1 MGLLDFAFHPGQ
13 KWTAQEIKVL
23 DKNFSSIS
31 NYTDFKYDFEA
42 KVVEDDIKSIQGNP
56 ESHEVIY
63 EHVLPNQPNMEAFIC
78 CQKYRIINKS
88 QLETLKSFYSSDP
101 HDLKANLE
109 IPLIEKFP
117 TNLLQVGHQGLGFF
131 TILEYGKNGV
141 VTDKCQKLIRKN
153 SIKYLKYFNS
163 SKRGIK
169 FD

>member
-1 MGLLDFAFHPGQ
+1 
-13 KWTAQEIKVL
+13 
-23 DKNFSSIS
+23 
-31 NYTDFKYDFEA
+31 
-42 KVVEDDIKSIQGNP
+42 
-56 ESHEVIY
+56 
-63 EHVLPNQPNMEAFIC
+63 MEAFIC

-88 QLETLKSFYSSDP
+88 QLETLKAFYSSDRY
-101 HDLKANLE
+101 DLRTNLE
-109 IPLIEKFP
+109 IPSIEKFP